1 MSVWKLGEKLLVF
14 ASSISASKSFCLRSN
29 TKHSTQCFIIRWNTS
44 KFVKNTPLRVVFSTL
59 FSVFHLRW
67 NTASHAWCITY
78 ILPASCCWS
87 FTWPLNLCTSFVKA
101 QGCNGDETAFL
112 IDTCVHKSGL
122 PCEITKA
129 RVKRRTLL
137 YYKNVRFR
145 VEPGQFLF
153 SGQFQP
159 GNVLTD
165 VLKFNNGNVITFKLN
180 KDKIRKWLKVF
191 SQ

>member
-1 MSVWKLGEKLLVF
+1 MLDILLIFCPLLVSG
-14 ASSISASKSFCLRSN
+14 AL
-29 TKHSTQCFIIRWNTS
+29 
-44 KFVKNTPLRVVFSTL
+44 LG
-59 FSVFHLRW
+59 
-67 NTASHAWCITY
+67 
-78 ILPASCCWS
+78 
-87 FTWPLNLCTSFVKA
+87 LCTSFVKA

-129 RVKRRTLL
+129 RVKRHTLL

-145 VEPGQFLF
+145 VEP
-153 SGQFQP
+153 GQFQP

-180 KDKIRKWLKVF
+180 KDKIRKRLKVF
-191 SQ
+191 LQ